1 MKVFARVRRPKKARG
16 NILFRYGWKITLLLL
31 LAGAVFAVFLFYG
44 TWAQTFHMKSV
55 GEMPER
61 STVYDADGKIYSR
74 LAGANRL
81 KVSLSEVS
89 PEFIAAV
96 LAREDA
102 RFYDHKG
109 IDWRG
114 VVRAL
119 SRDVVR
125 MKAKEG
131 ASSLTMQLAR
141 NSLPLGG
148 RTFSRK
154 LLEAMVALRIERE
167 FTKQQ
172 ILELYVNR
180 IYFGSGCYGVET
192 ASQAYFGKNASKLN
206 LSEAALL
213 AGLIRG
219 PNRFSPLKNPKGA
232 AVQRDAVLDRM
243 VALKKITSSQA
254 EQAKKTKIVTHPK
267 RMPQIQENYAM
278 DAVQR
283 ALSLILT
290 QDQMDDG
297 GLSIYTTLDSSVQNA
312 AQDAL
317 ETQLSKIERQSNFR
331 HPTKAEYKPPENG
344 EGDAAMPYLEGAVV
358 MIDNASGGIRAL
370 VGGRDYAQ
378 SKFNRALAPA
388 NRQIGSAFK
397 PFVYT
402 VAFSHG
408 LFPSSA
414 ISDGPIQPGEID
426 GAGNWSPGNSDGTY
440 GGVMPC
446 SYGLI
451 HSRNTMSVRVG
462 QFAGLDTV
470 QKIANDLG
478 IAQNIPHGP
487 ASYIGS
493 FESNLKDLTSAYTVF
508 PNAGVRRQAYIIERI
523 DDQRHKP
530 IYLSAHISSPA
541 LDPGATWMTS
551 RLMQEVLTQG
561 TAASARS
568 LGFKLPAAGKTGT
581 TNDYKDAW
589 FIGYTTTLT
598 CGVWVGFDQPT
609 TIIPHGY
616 GAALA
621 LPVWTQVNIIQPNHC
636 NRPCHCNTR
645 RSVRFPTNS
654 PPPAAGGPVRLTILI
669 CLSIRC
675 QTPPARCMA
684 GSNGRLH
691 NRPRMGLRKRLRSR
705 AASSNRSGDSSDAN
719 GFRTNA
725 VNCDGQSSTGKIQH
739 ARSLL

>member
-1 MKVFARVRRPKKARG
+1 MKLFARLRSPKKARG
-16 NILFRYGWKITLLLL
+16 NILFRYGWKVALLLL
-31 LAGAVFAVFLFYG
+31 LAGAAFAVFLFYG
-44 TWAQTFHMKSV
+44 TWAQTFDMKNV

-61 STVYDADGKIYSR
+61 STVYDVDGKIYSR

-89 PEFIAAV
+89 PEFVEAV
-96 LAREDA
+96 LAREDT

-114 VVRAL
+114 VLRAL
-119 SRDVVR
+119 SRDIVS
-125 MKAKEG
+125 MSAKEG

-154 LLEAMVALRIERE
+154 LLEAIVALRIERE

-180 IYFGSGCYGVET
+180 IYFGTGCYGVET

-213 AGLIRG
+213 AGLIRS
-219 PNRFSPLKNPKGA
+219 PNRYSPLKNPEGSA
-232 AVQRDAVLDRM
+232 IQRDAVLDRM
-243 VALKKITSSQA
+243 VDLKKITRVQA
-254 EQAKKTKIVTHPK
+254 EEAKNAKIVTHPK

-297 GLSIYTTLDSSVQNA
+297 GLSIYTTLDPSVQNA

-317 ETQLSKIERQSNFR
+317 ETQLSKIEHQSNFR
-331 HPTKAEYKPPENG
+331 HPAKAEYKPPENG

-358 MIDNASGGIRAL
+358 VIDNSSGGIRAL

-378 SKFNRALAPA
+378 SKFNRALTPA
-388 NRQIGSAFK
+388 NRQVGSAFK
-397 PFVYT
+397 PFVYAI
-402 VAFSHG
+402 AFSHG
-408 LFPSSA
+408 LLPGAA
-414 ISDGPIQPGEID
+414 ISDGPIQPGEIE
-426 GAGNWSPGNSDGTY
+426 GAGSWSPGNSDGTY
-440 GGVMPC
+440 GGTMPC

-462 QFAGLDTV
+462 QFAGLDAV
-470 QKIANDLG
+470 QKVANDLG
-478 IAQNIPHGP
+478 VSKNVPHGP
-487 ASYIGS
+487 AIYIGS
-493 FESNLKDLTSAYTVF
+493 FETDLKDLTAAYSVF
-508 PNAGVRRQAYIIERI
+508 PNAGVRKQAYIIERI
-523 DDQRHKP
+523 DNQRHKP
-530 IYLSAHISSPA
+530 IYLAAHISVPT
-541 LDPGATWMTS
+541 LDPSAAWMTS
-551 RLMQEVLTQG
+551 QLMEDVLTNG

-589 FIGYTTTLT
+589 FAGYTSTLT

-621 LPVWTQVNIIQPNHC
+621 LPVWTQVMNKAAQHYPAV
-636 NRPCHCNTR
+636 PLE
-645 RSVRFPTNS
+645 PTMPLQHATVCSISNQLATTGCT
-654 PPPAAGGPVRLTILI
+654 AAGSAYDIDLPADKVPNAA
-669 CLSIRC
+669 C
-675 QTPPARCMA
+675 QVHGGAQWPFAQQVPGLPEKAATFP
-684 GSNGRLH
+684 GRLFKSF
-691 NRPRMGLRKRLRSR
+691 RRLFGGR
-705 AASSNRSGDSSDAN
+705 
-719 GFRTNA
+719 
-725 VNCDGQSSTGKIQH
+725 
-739 ARSLL
+739 

>member
-1 MKVFARVRRPKKARG
+1 MKLFARLRRSDKSRG
-16 NILFRYGWKITLLLL
+16 SVLFRYGWKITLLLL
-31 LAGAVFAVFLFYG
+31 LAGAVLAVFLFYG
-44 TWAQTFHMKSV
+44 TWAQTFDMKKV

-61 STVYDADGKIYSR
+61 STVYDVDGKMYSR

-89 PEFIAAV
+89 PQFIAAV
-96 LAREDA
+96 LAREDS

-114 VVRAL
+114 VLRAL
-119 SRDVVR
+119 VRDILS
-125 MKAKEG
+125 MSAKEG

-154 LLEAMVALRIERE
+154 LLEAMVSLRIERE

-180 IYFGSGCYGVET
+180 IYFGTGCYGVET

-213 AGLIRG
+213 AGLIRS
-219 PNRFSPLKNPKGA
+219 PNRFSPLKNPQGA
-232 AVQRDAVLDRM
+232 AIQRDAVLDRM
-243 VALKKITSSQA
+243 IELKKITRAQA
-254 EQAKKTKIVTHPK
+254 DQAKRMKVVTHPK

-283 ALSLILT
+283 ALGLILT

-297 GLSIYTTLDSSVQNA
+297 GLSIYTTLDPSVQNT

-358 MIDNASGGIRAL
+358 VIDNASGGIRAL
-370 VGGRDYAQ
+370 VGGRDYGQ

-388 NRQIGSAFK
+388 NRQVGSAFK
-397 PFVYT
+397 PFVYA

-408 LFPSSA
+408 LLPGAA
-414 ISDGPIQPGEID
+414 ISDGPIRPGEID
-426 GAGNWSPGNSDGTY
+426 GAGNWSPANSDGTY

-446 SYGLI
+446 SYGLV

-462 QFAGLDTV
+462 QFAGLDAV
-470 QKIANDLG
+470 QKVANDLG

-508 PNAGVRRQAYIIERI
+508 PNAGVRKQAYVIERI
-523 DDQRHKP
+523 DDQQHKP
-530 IYLSAHISSPA
+530 IYLAAHITSQA
-541 LDPGATWMTS
+541 IDPGAAWMTS
-551 RLMQEVLTQG
+551 EVMADVLTKG

-568 LGFKLPAAGKTGT
+568 LGFRLPAAGKTGT

-589 FIGYTTTLT
+589 FVGYTTTLT

-609 TIIPHGY
+609 TIVAHGY

-621 LPVWTQVNIIQPNHC
+621 LPVWTQTLNKASRHYPAEPFRPNMPIQRATVCSISNQLATTGC
-636 NRPCHCNTR
+636 T
-645 RSVRFPTNS
+645 
-654 PPPAAGGPVRLTILI
+654 AAGSAYDIDLPADKIPTAACQVHGGAQWPFAQRAPSVPSKAGDFPSRVFRSFRRLF
-669 CLSIRC
+669 
-675 QTPPARCMA
+675 
-684 GSNGRLH
+684 GGR
-691 NRPRMGLRKRLRSR
+691 
-705 AASSNRSGDSSDAN
+705 
-719 GFRTNA
+719 
-725 VNCDGQSSTGKIQH
+725 
-739 ARSLL
+739 

>member
-1 MKVFARVRRPKKARG
+1 MKFFARLRSRKKTRG
-16 NILFRYGWKITLLLL
+16 NVLFRYGWKITLFIL
-31 LAGAVFAVFLFYG
+31 LAGACFAVFLFYG
-44 TWAQTFHMKSV
+44 TWAQTFDMKNV

-61 STVYDADGKIYSR
+61 STVYDVDGKIYSR

-89 PEFIAAV
+89 PQFIAAV
-96 LAREDA
+96 LAREDT

-114 VVRAL
+114 VLRAL
-119 SRDVVR
+119 SRDIVS
-125 MKAKEG
+125 MSAKEG

-180 IYFGSGCYGVET
+180 IYFGTGCYGVET

-213 AGLIRG
+213 AGLIRS
-219 PNRFSPLKNPKGA
+219 PNRFSPLKNPEGA
-232 AVQRDAVLDRM
+232 AIQRDAVLDRM
-243 VALKKITSSQA
+243 VELRKITSAQA
-254 EQAKKTKIVTHPK
+254 EQARKTKIVTRPK
-267 RMPQIQENYAM
+267 RMPQVQENYAM

-283 ALSLILT
+283 GLSLILT

-297 GLSIYTTLDSSVQNA
+297 GLSIYTTLDPSVQNA

-331 HPTKAEYKPPENG
+331 HPNKAEYKPPESG

-358 MIDNASGGIRAL
+358 VIDNASGGIRAL

-388 NRQIGSAFK
+388 NRQVGSAFK
-397 PFVYT
+397 PFVYAI
-402 VAFSHG
+402 AFSHG
-408 LFPSSA
+408 LLPGAA
-414 ISDGPIQPGEID
+414 ISDGPIRPGEID
-426 GAGNWSPGNSDGTY
+426 GAGTWSPGNSDGTY
-440 GGVMPC
+440 GGSFPC
-446 SYGLI
+446 SYGLV

-462 QFAGLDTV
+462 QFAGLDVV
-470 QKIANDLG
+470 QKVGNTLG
-478 IAQNIPHGP
+478 ISQNIPHGP
-487 ASYIGS
+487 AIYIGS
-493 FESNLKDLTSAYTVF
+493 FETDLKDLTAAYSVF
-508 PNAGVRRQAYIIERI
+508 PNAGMRKHAYVIERI
-523 DDQRHKP
+523 DDANHKP
-530 IYLSAHISSPA
+530 IYLAAHISTPA
-541 LDPGATWMTS
+541 LDPGAAWMTS
-551 RLMQEVLTQG
+551 RLMEEVLTRG

-568 LGFKLPAAGKTGT
+568 SLGFRLPAAGKTGT

-589 FIGYTTTLT
+589 FLGYTSTLT

-609 TIIPHGY
+609 TIISRGY

-621 LPVWTQVNIIQPNHC
+621 LPVWAQVMNKAAQHYPAQPLQPTMPIQRATVCSISNQLATTGCMSAGTAYDVDLPVS
-636 NRPCHCNTR
+636 RI
-645 RSVRFPTNS
+645 
-654 PPPAAGGPVRLTILI
+654 PAAACQVHGGSQWPFAQQPPNVPSRGGDLPGRVFRSFRRLF
-669 CLSIRC
+669 
-675 QTPPARCMA
+675 
-684 GSNGRLH
+684 GGR
-691 NRPRMGLRKRLRSR
+691 
-705 AASSNRSGDSSDAN
+705 
-719 GFRTNA
+719 
-725 VNCDGQSSTGKIQH
+725 
-739 ARSLL
+739 